1 MTKPAKKLSIFQSEL
16 NKSISEGK
24 KSAFLSQIK
33 EDIHKTNEDIYEAF
47 KSHDCKSLITT
58 ILKSPIHTLSHSTEL
73 HTSIINS
80 FQEPQHKLEIFTA
93 LSKKL
98 AKDYTKVKEITELNF
113 YALTKFHHAQSI
125 IKIYPNIEKEPLGD
139 ALTLLTDA
147 NIIIQKNSL
156 KLKITSNTAID
167 TVICNRIESY
177 GASGIEY
184 SKEQALTFAEDS
196 LERQQ
201 KNLSKN
207 HPSILKLLLTTAKMK
222 YDFDLDVARNTASRI
237 NDSTPEAKAL
247 RLEEALKY
255 AEEASDMASRLDD
268 SNSKMKAIQLAV
280 KICSFHGNYTLADSF
295 EKQSS
300 NQPTYTLN
308 SPKRKLSEEN
318 YDSWEGKYD
327 PSDDFTENKKPKENN
342 ETTDVKEEMTDII
355 TKLLK
360 EEVFGKITEIINSG
374 TWNTETEKKLI
385 NLVSD
390 EYLTSSSALYKSDLE
405 QTPTAA
411 NDTLHI
417 IRTLAFKTLAE
428 AIVKQESTNY
438 APILNF
444 AQAYPD
450 IIKKITKNHPEYL
463 LENPTI
469 TNICVKTPELVESC
483 KDGFEEIRQSEK
495 NPYKL
500 IMDRI
505 EKLEALIGYTTTPT
519 SDEDFLQGALPA
531 LTEDD
536 LNAMFSSVVA

>member
-1 MTKPAKKLSIFQSEL
+1 MLFRS
-16 NKSISEGK
+16 
-24 KSAFLSQIK
+24 SQ
-33 EDIHKTNEDIYEAF
+33 TNEDIDKAF
-47 KSHDCKSLITT
+47 KSHDYKSLIDT
-58 ILKSPIHTLSHSTEL
+58 ILKTPIHILSHSTADHSIFTPSELSHSTDL
-73 HTSIINS
+73 HTRIINS
-80 FQEPQHKLEIFTA
+80 FPNSKLEIFTA

-98 AKDYTKVKEITELNF
+98 VNPYDEVTGVQELNF

-125 IKIYPNIEKEPLGD
+125 IKTHPNIKKEPLGD
-139 ALTLLTDA
+139 AITLLTDA
-147 NIIIQKNSL
+147 NIIIQNNSL
-156 KLKITSNTAID
+156 EHEITSDTAID

-237 NDSTPEAKAL
+237 NDSTSEPKAL

-255 AEEASDMASRLDD
+255 AEEASDMASRIHD
-268 SNSKMKAIQLAV
+268 SDSKTKAIILAV
-280 KICSFHGNYTLADSF
+280 KICTFHGNDMLANTF
-295 EKQSS
+295 
-300 NQPTYTLN
+300 NQQTYTLS
-308 SPKRKLSEEN
+308 SPKRKHSSEKE
-318 YDSWEGKYD
+318 YDLWEGKYD
-327 PSDDFTENKKPKENN
+327 PSDDFTENKKPKENI
-342 ETTDVKEEMTDII
+342 ETTDVKEEMTSII